1 MEQITVR
8 NLTFSYN
15 GENALALSDISFE
28 VKQGEILLLIGESGC
43 GKTTLLR
50 QLKSD
55 LAPHGNLTGEVLF
68 YGQPLRE
75 MSSRMQCAKIGFV
88 QQNVEAAQAVDKV
101 WHELAFG
108 LESLG
113 YPQEIMQRKVAEM
126 AAFFGLEDIYDAS
139 LDTLSGGQKQMV
151 NLASVMVMAPEV
163 LVLDEP
169 TSQLDPIAAG
179 DFFQMLMKINREFGT
194 TIIMTEHRLEEA
206 FSLCD
211 RVLVL
216 EKGELLLSGTPE
228 YVAGQLFREKKRMYA
243 AIPTAARLFLELE
256 EGNAFDAKM
265 DDESKGQMQETLHKD
280 TSCIPLNVKDGSVWF
295 GEFCESRG
303 VEKKPGEERRTGE
316 EKKPGE
322 KKEEGQ
328 ESIRPATS
336 SIFKKWGKKE
346 KQQAVVLS
354 AEELW
359 FRYEKNGRDILKGC
373 SISLEKGKVTAL
385 LGGNGA
391 GKSTLLH
398 VLAGHEKAY
407 DGSIRCEN
415 VKAYD
420 ESIRCEK
427 EKEYDENRCY
437 EDEKESERNGRNE
450 EDGSERCRIGMLP
463 QNPQAMFAKKTVLEE
478 LIRSAG
484 GKDETIQI
492 VIERFGL
499 GRLLNRHPYD
509 LSGGE
514 MQKLA
519 LAKLVLSN
527 CEILLLDEPGKGM
540 DYAAKEEMGNMLLE
554 LAKDGKT
561 ILMVSHD
568 VEFCARFAYRCG
580 LFFDGHV
587 MSLEDTCHFFCQ
599 NVFYTT
605 AARRMCKNYIPEA
618 VVRNQVLD
626 FFGYPHVEDKLGVE
640 SRHFDEKNGENAGC
654 IDKLDG
660 SRTEA
665 EYREELTESGKDT
678 EIRKHKWPSF
688 VIFFLLMPATIYVG
702 DVFLNQRKYYFISLI
717 LILEAIGSFFISF
730 EKTRPKIRE
739 IMVVATLCAITVAG
753 RAAFYMVPAVK
764 PMAALVIISGIGL
777 GGEIGFVV
785 GAFSMLVSNIFFGQ
799 GPWTPW
805 QMFAMGILG
814 FFAGIIFRQDS
825 PLTKKKLAGICIFGF
840 LSVVF
845 LYGGIM
851 NPASVILYQDIIT
864 VEMLLTAYAMGFP
877 FDVVHGG
884 STVLFLLLGT
894 KPLLEKLD
902 RVKKKYWN

>member
-15 GENALALSDISFE
+15 GEAALALSDISFE
-28 VKQGEILLLIGESGC
+28 VEPGEILLLIGESGC

-88 QQNVEAAQAVDKV
+88 QQNVEAAQVVDKV

-126 AAFFGLEDIYDAS
+126 AAFFGLEDIYEAS
-139 LDTLSGGQKQMV
+139 LDALSGGQKQMV
-151 NLASVMVMAPEV
+151 NLASVMVMNPEI

-169 TSQLDPIAAG
+169 TSQLDPISAG
-179 DFFQMLMKINREFGT
+179 DFFQMLTKINREFGT

-228 YVAGQLFREKKRMYA
+228 YVAGQLFKEKKRMYA
-243 AIPTAARLFLELE
+243 AMPTAVRLFLELE
-256 EGNAFDAKM
+256 EGNASDAKM
-265 DDESKGQMQETLHKD
+265 DDESKKQMQETLYRD
-280 TSCIPLNVKDGSVWF
+280 SSCIPLNVKDGSVWF
-295 GEFCESRG
+295 GEFCESHG
-303 VEKKPGEERRTGE
+303 VEKRLDEEKRLGE

-322 KKEEGQ
+322 KKREGQ
-328 ESIRPATS
+328 ESIRPAAS
-336 SIFKKWGKKE
+336 AILKKWKKKE
-346 KQQAVVLS
+346 KQQDVVLS

-359 FRYEKNGRDILKGC
+359 FRYEKKGRDILKGC

-407 DGSIRCEN
+407 
-415 VKAYD
+415 VK
-420 ESIRCEK
+420 
-427 EKEYDENRCY
+427 NRCC
-437 EDEKESERNGRNE
+437 EDEQESGKNGRNE
-450 EDGSERCRIGMLP
+450 KNGYRKCRIGMLP

-478 LIRSAG
+478 LTQSAG
-484 GKDETIQI
+484 RKDETIRKM
-492 VIERFGL
+492 IERFGL
-499 GRLLNRHPYD
+499 ERLLNRHPFD

-519 LAKLVLSN
+519 LAKLVLSD

-540 DYAAKEEMGNMLLE
+540 DYAAKEKMGTMLLE

-568 VEFCARFAYRCG
+568 VEFCARFAHRCG

-587 MSLEDTCHFFCQ
+587 VSMEDTCHFFCQ

-618 VVRNQVLD
+618 VVRNQVID
-626 FFGYPHVEDKLGVE
+626 YFGYPHFEEKLRVEVKYFNE
-640 SRHFDEKNGENAGC
+640 EKGENAGC
-654 IDKLDG
+654 IDNMDG
-660 SRTEA
+660 GGKEA
-665 EYREELTESGKDT
+665 EYSEKLTESGKDT
-678 EIRKHKWPSF
+678 EIRKHKWLSF
-688 VIFFLLMPATIYVG
+688 AVFFLLMPATIYVG
-702 DVFLNQRKYYFISLI
+702 EVFLHQRKYYFISL
-717 LILEAIGSFFISF
+717 LLLLEAIGSFLLSF
-730 EKTRPKIRE
+730 ERKKPKIRE

-753 RAAFYMVPAVK
+753 RVAFYMVPAVK
-764 PMAALVIISGIGL
+764 PMAALVIISGISL

-805 QMFAMGILG
+805 QIFAMGILG
-814 FFAGIIFRQDS
+814 FFAGIIFQQDS
-825 PLTKKKLAGICIFGF
+825 PLTKKKITGICIFGF
-840 LSVVF
+840 LSVVI

-851 NPASVILYQDIIT
+851 NPASVILYQDTIT
-864 VEMLLTAYAMGFP
+864 VEMLMTAYGMGFP
-877 FDVVHGG
+877 FDLVHGG
-884 STVLFLLLGT
+884 STVLFLLLGA